1 MAERWGSGP
10 DPRSRIFHDAENLED
25 WELIA
30 VLLGKGSR
38 GLPIEDLSR
47 DILKKSRGLGGL
59 LSSNIPRN
67 FRINGLGK
75 VKVSILLAALELA
88 KRLKYKSI
96 RMAGYNPTTLSSY
109 LQGLFSPLKRECFVL
124 ATISPAGDLLRVET
138 VSKGSLEEVGVLPRD
153 LVRIILNDEA
163 SQAILAHNHPG
174 MICFPSQEDWE
185 VYTNLKDILSNL
197 DVELLDH
204 WIFGIDGIFSC
215 RQSTRLGEN

>member
-1 MAERWGSGP
+1 MAERWGSGQ
-10 DPRSRIFHDAENLED
+10 DPRTRIFHDAQSLED

-30 VLLGKGSR
+30 VLLGKGSK
-38 GLPIEDLSR
+38 GLPVEDLSR
-47 DILKKSRGLGGL
+47 DILKASQGLGGL
-59 LSSNIPRN
+59 LSADISRN
-67 FRINGLGK
+67 FHIHGLGK
-75 VKVSILLAALELA
+75 TKSSILMASIELA
-88 KRLKYKSI
+88 KRMKYKSI
-96 RMAGYNPTTLSSY
+96 QMAGYDPQTLSTY
-109 LQGLFSPLKRECFVL
+109 LQSLFSPLKRECFVL
-124 ATISPAGDLLRVET
+124 ATISPAGNLLRVEI

-185 VYTNLKDILSNL
+185 VYLNLKELLANL

-215 RQSTRLGEN
+215 KQSTRLDEN